1 MIEAILRDAI
11 RKKKC
16 LTGVYDGTVRRFAP
30 HALGATSK
38 GTPGVFVFQYSGASS
53 KSLPRGGDWRCFHID
68 ALSHLVENDD
78 RWRTR
83 SNYSLSRQSC
93 LARVDLAVATSS

>member
-1 MIEAILRDAI
+1 MIEALLPDAI

-16 LTGVYDGTVRRFAP
+16 LTGVYEGAVRRFAP
-30 HALGATSK
+30 HALGATSDD
-38 GTPGVFVFQYSGASS
+38 TPSVFVFQYGGASS
-53 KSLPRGGDWRCFHID
+53 GGLPPGGEWRCFHVA
-68 ALSHLVENDD
+68 ALSHVVENED

-93 LARVDLAVATSS
+93 LASIDLAVPTSS

>member
-16 LTGVYDGTVRRFAP
+16 LTGVYDGAIWRFAP

-53 KSLPRGGDWRCFHID
+53 KSLPRGGDWRCLHID

-78 RWRTR
+78 RWRML
-83 SNYSLSRQSC
+83 SNYSLTRQSC
-93 LARVDLAVATSS
+93 LTRIDVAVATSS